1 MSHVAR
7 LTRFSCLH
15 EQYFVSSRLQDRI
28 APLPRFIPRLV
39 PDETLFT
46 FRAEEKKSQHW
57 QILSA
62 SLSVLSDLS
71 AGADYYNK
79 PTPESQALTP
89 STNFT
94 FATDK
99 FRAINM
105 QERWKYLPLASSIRF

>member
-46 FRAEEKKSQHW
+46 FRAEEKKSQH
-57 QILSA
+57 
-62 SLSVLSDLS
+62 
-71 AGADYYNK
+71 
-79 PTPESQALTP
+79 
-89 STNFT
+89 
-94 FATDK
+94 
-99 FRAINM
+99 
-105 QERWKYLPLASSIRF
+105 